1 MRNIDPTKDLEGD
14 IFEQVVADTLHAL
27 DDNLFYI
34 IDEYMNTSAVRKG
47 YHEWFWDNRNEI
59 NEAIMDKIKIDL

>member
-27 DDNLFYI
+27 DDNLSYI
-34 IDEYMNTSAVRKG
+34 IDEYMNTSAVRED
-47 YHEWFWDNRNEI
+47 YHEWFWDNREQI
-59 NEAIMDKIKIDL
+59 QEAIMDYIKIDL